1 MKFIDNFMTQE
12 KKGLILIKGKIE
24 LMLKNKKYGILLF
37 INSQFL
43 THSTQ
48 YPFISDKPHHGRV
61 EKQWLS
67 RIWQLNRLF
76 FLRFANEQQLIPIPW
91 ALWPHYH
98 LISQHLASIKIHLR
112 LSDRN
117 IQNVHKRSPN
127 S

>member
-61 EKQWLS
+61 EKQ
-67 RIWQLNRLF
+67 
-76 FLRFANEQQLIPIPW
+76 
-91 ALWPHYH
+91 
-98 LISQHLASIKIHLR
+98 
-112 LSDRN
+112 
-117 IQNVHKRSPN
+117 
-127 S
+127 